1 MGYLKTL
8 AEFVG
13 IWIFL
18 ATVYVAVHMACILND
33 RCYASMVMQ

>member
-1 MGYLKTL
+1 MGYVKLFT
-8 AEFVG
+8 EFVG

-18 ATVYVAVHMACILND
+18 GAIYFAVHLACLLND